1 VEVVVLVVVGAV
13 LGLLVDT
20 LTPGRVP
27 FGWLLGALLG
37 IIGAAIGA
45 YLLPG
50 LPAVWYV
57 GSLPLLPTVLGALV
71 LTLVVE
77 LVIAFVTRRPTT

>member
-1 VEVVVLVVVGAV
+1 MLVVVGVV

-37 IIGAAIGA
+37 LIGAAVGA

-50 LPAVWYV
+50 IPGVWYI
-57 GSLPLLPTVLGALV
+57 GSLPMLPTILGAIV
-71 LTLVVE
+71 LTLVAK
-77 LVIAFVTRRPTT
+77 VIIALLTRRPIS

>member
-1 VEVVVLVVVGAV
+1 MLVVVGVV

-37 IIGAAIGA
+37 LLGAAIGA

-50 LPAVWYV
+50 VPGVWYV
-57 GSLPLLPTVLGALV
+57 GGLPLLPTVSGAIV
-71 LTLVVE
+71 LTLVVK
-77 LVIAFVTRRPTT
+77 LILAFITRRPTT